1 MKLTKKDKDL
11 LFSWGYTE
19 RDFPQIEEATHSA
32 KTRYELDGK
41 PIGRDEAIR
50 LLGRMAY
57 LAGLS
62 RSSFHWSASQM
73 TDDGREVLFDSRRL
87 FKEAVS
93 K

>member
-19 RDFPQIEEATHSA
+19 RDFPQIEEATRST
-32 KTRYELDGK
+32 KTKYELDGK

-50 LLGRMAY
+50 LLGRMSY

-62 RSSFHWSASQM
+62 RSSFHWSASQT
-73 TDDGREVLFDSRRL
+73 TDDGREVQFDSSRL
-87 FKEAVS
+87 FKDGT
-93 K
+93 